1 MKNDKRINRMFA
13 RVEVYEPEFDDICML
28 VHPEERFIFE
38 NKAANPRANV
48 VLLMR
53 GKAAE

>member
-1 MKNDKRINRMFA
+1 MLNNKRINHRFTK
-13 RVEVYEPEFDDICML
+13 VNTYEPEFDDIAMM
-28 VHPEERFIFE
+28 VHPEQRIIFE

-53 GKAAE
+53 GRVAE